1 MLDFKWGKCYNKR
14 KTMKYKELRQD
25 VIHQRNKLENI
36 HEYRRDGLRD
46 KLPRIYCDMDG
57 VVCNFEKAAEKAVGM
72 PMSQWAKEPGKK
84 FKSIRDKWKPI
95 MQTKNFWSSL
105 PWAPGGQRLWSFI
118 NKYDPHILSAY
129 VEQTTDPNCIPGKS
143 KWARTRLGMSGSKIN
158 LVKRKE
164 KQNFAKVGGLPTI
177 LIDDYAKNISQFK
190 ARGGIGIL
198 HTSTSNTIS
207 QLKKLGFK

>member
-1 MLDFKWGKCYNKR
+1 
-14 KTMKYKELRQD
+14 MKFKELKQDIKLQEFRQ
-25 VIHQRNKLENI
+25 NNS
-36 HEYRRDGLRD
+36 

-57 VVCNFEKAAEKAVGM
+57 VLCNFEQAAEKAVGM
-72 PMSQWAKEPGKK
+72 PLSQWAKEPNKK
-84 FKSIRDKWKPI
+84 FKTIRDKWKPI
-95 MQTKNFWSSL
+95 MQTKNFWSTL

-118 NKYDPHILSAY
+118 RKYYPHILSAY

-143 KWARTRLGMSGSKIN
+143 KWARTRLGMSGSKVN

-164 KQNFAKVGGLPTI
+164 KQNFAKVGGMPTI

-190 ARGGIGIL
+190 ARGGIGIQ
-198 HTSTSNTIS
+198 HTSTSNTIA

>member
-1 MLDFKWGKCYNKR
+1 
-14 KTMKYKELRQD
+14 MKYKELRQD
-25 VIHQRNKLENI
+25 VVHQVKKISLTNEAFRQDNK
-36 HEYRRDGLRD
+36 

-57 VVCNFEKAAEKAVGM
+57 VLCNFEQAAEKAVKM
-72 PMSQWAKEPGKK
+72 PLSQWALEPRKK
-84 FKSIRDKWKPI
+84 FKTIRDKWQPI
-95 MQTKNFWSSL
+95 MQTKNFWSTL
-105 PWAPGGQRLWSFI
+105 PWNPGGQRLWSFI

-143 KWARTRLGMSGSKIN
+143 KWARTRLGMSGAKVN
-158 LVKRKE
+158 LVKRRE
-164 KQNFAKVGGLPTI
+164 KQNFAKVGGMPTI
-177 LIDDYAKNISQFK
+177 LIDDYSKNISQFK